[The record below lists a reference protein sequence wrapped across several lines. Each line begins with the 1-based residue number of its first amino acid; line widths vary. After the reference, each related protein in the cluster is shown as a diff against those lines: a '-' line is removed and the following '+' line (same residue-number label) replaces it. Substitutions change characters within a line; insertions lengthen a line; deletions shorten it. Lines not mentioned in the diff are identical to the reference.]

1 MYSSTILIAEDDDT
15 SFSLLETI
23 LKKENFHI
31 IRACNGSEAV
41 DLFKQ
46 NQDVK
51 CILMDIKMPIMNG
64 IEATSIIKSI
74 NPEVPVI
81 AQTAY
86 AFNIEREKVMAAGCN
101 DYITKPIS
109 KRLLM
114 MLLDKYFKAAS

>member
-46 NQDVK
+46 NKDVK

-86 AFNIEREKVMAAGCN
+86 AFNIEREKVMAAGRN

-109 KRLLM
+109 KKLLM
-114 MLLDKYFKAAS
+114 MLLDKYFKSAS

>member
-1 MYSSTILIAEDDDT
+1 MYSNTILIAEDDDT

-41 DLFKQ
+41 DLFRQ
-46 NQDVK
+46 NNDIK
-51 CILMDIKMPIMNG
+51 CILMDIKMPVMNG
-64 IEATSIIKSI
+64 IEATSIIRSI
-74 NPEVPVI
+74 NQEIPVI

-109 KRLLM
+109 KKLLLM
-114 MLLDKYFKAAS
+114 LLEKYFKTAS

>member
-46 NQDVK
+46 NKDVK

-109 KRLLM
+109 KKLLM
-114 MLLDKYFKAAS
+114 MLLDKYFKSAS

>member
-1 MYSSTILIAEDDDT
+1 MYSNTILIAEDDDT

-31 IRACNGSEAV
+31 IRAYNGSEAV

-46 NQDVK
+46 NKDVK

-109 KRLLM
+109 KKLLM
-114 MLLDKYFKAAS
+114 MLLDKYFKSAS